1 MMSTSRLASCLRIAN
16 ISSCLRM
23 VLAFSTSSSSANVRS
38 SVGDLDFK
46 SWSFISRM
54 RVVLGGYLAGAFQKW
69 AGRNKGGN
77 RRIRDEIGRLA
88 FGLMRRP
95 VPISDRTRFASA
107 AVRGAGE
114 GCDFA
119 VRRARGRG
127 KLSAGLKWFHHR
139 QNHDSDHQQGG

>member
-77 RRIRDEIGRLA
+77 RRIRDEIRALGLWPYA
-88 FGLMRRP
+88 PPGPHFGPNSIRICLRSGERIKDM
-95 VPISDRTRFASA
+95 ISLCA
-107 AVRGAGE
+107 AQGGGGE
-114 GCDFA
+114 
-119 VRRARGRG
+119 
-127 KLSAGLKWFHHR
+127 LSAGLKRF
-139 QNHDSDHQQGG
+139 D